1 MHSQNSRARSRSLSY
16 GSSRSVRARPA
27 TAPAPTKYNDGTTM
41 DAEEHEAR
49 RWLRIHDSDYW
60 LQYCDFALG
69 AFTYLENRV
78 TNNCPAAYHYRESYQ
93 MCGRWRACSTRRTP
107 RSTWAPTVST
117 RSLTSSPSPTTT

>member
-1 MHSQNSRARSRSLSY
+1 MSNGPPKLYSI
-16 GSSRSVRARPA
+16 
-27 TAPAPTKYNDGTTM
+27 KYNDGTTM

-93 MCGRWRACSTRRTP
+93 MWALVLKPSRTP
-107 RSTWAPTVST
+107 QPYPQPHPQPQPRP
-117 RSLTSSPSPTTT
+117 

>member
-1 MHSQNSRARSRSLSY
+1 VTKVSNGPPKLYSI
-16 GSSRSVRARPA
+16 
-27 TAPAPTKYNDGTTM
+27 KYNDGTTM

-93 MCGRWRACSTRRTP
+93 MWALVLKPSRTP
-107 RSTWAPTVST
+107 QPYTET
-117 RSLTSSPSPTTT
+117 LGSS

>member
-1 MHSQNSRARSRSLSY
+1 MHSQNSRAHSRSLSY

-41 DAEEHEAR
+41 YTEEHEAR

-78 TNNCPAAYHYRESYQ
+78 TNNCARARPRTTTAYRESYQ
-93 MCGRWRACSTRRTP
+93 MWALVLKPSRTP
-107 RSTWAPTVST
+107 QPY
-117 RSLTSSPSPTTT
+117 PQPHP